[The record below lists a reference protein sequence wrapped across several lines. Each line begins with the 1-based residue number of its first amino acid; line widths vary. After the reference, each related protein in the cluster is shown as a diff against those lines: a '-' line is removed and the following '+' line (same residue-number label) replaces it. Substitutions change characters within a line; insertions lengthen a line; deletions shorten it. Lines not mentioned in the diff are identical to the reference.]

1 MKLYG
6 FWKSSATWRVRIAL
20 AYKALEHEYQP
31 VDLLTGE
38 GEQYEA
44 SYAQVN
50 PLRQVPVLQVQ
61 NQAGETVRLGQSMAI
76 LEYLEEMH
84 PEPALLPKDPWARA
98 RARQIAEMVNAG
110 IQPLQNH
117 TVTLALQDQ
126 HGVDRAA
133 WLDRWVMRGLRAIE
147 AVVADTAGRY
157 AVGDALSLADVLIVP
172 QIGFA
177 KLNQLDVSSLAR
189 LLEIEARC
197 AQMDCFQRAHPSA
210 QPDAP

>member
-98 RARQIAEMVNAG
+98 RARQLAEMVNAG

-117 TVTLALQDQ
+117 TVTVALQE

-133 WLDRWVMRGLRAIE
+133 WLERWVMRGLRAVE

-172 QIGFA
+172 QLGFA
-177 KLNQLDVSSLAR
+177 KLNQLDVSSLTK